1 MCYNYLYMINKL
13 KEKNITK
20 KEVYEF
26 LKLKLKKDKELFI
39 RNITSEKAFEA
50 AEWSKYLAHQLGS
63 LKYLEELDNLIPD
76 PETINE

>member
-1 MCYNYLYMINKL
+1 MINKL
-13 KEKNITK
+13 KDKNITK

-26 LKLKLKKDKELFI
+26 IKLKLKKDKELLL

-50 AEWSKYLAHQLGS
+50 ADWSKYLAHQLGS

-76 PETINE
+76 PESIKE